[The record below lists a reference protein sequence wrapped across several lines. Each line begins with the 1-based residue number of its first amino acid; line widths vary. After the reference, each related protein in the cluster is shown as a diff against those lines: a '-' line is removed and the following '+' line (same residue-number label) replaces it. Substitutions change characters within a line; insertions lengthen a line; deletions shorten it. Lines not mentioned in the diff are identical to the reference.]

1 MMLNYFKK
9 IYYEK
14 YTKKSYSLSN
24 VDLVI
29 QRIFKNKD
37 NGIFIDVG
45 CNHPIKYNNTYLL
58 YKKGWSGINI
68 DLDKMSIKQF
78 NTLRPRDVNIQI
90 LVTSFDNE
98 EKDLYFYHDRS
109 AINTISKELA
119 ESRNN
124 QYKEIKK
131 IKGTSLNSIIEN
143 SKFNGSKIDLLSIDI
158 ENYEYEALKNFNFD
172 KYNIDIIVTEVTDT
186 NTKNLEIY
194 NLSLENI
201 TKTNLYKLLI
211 KNNYK
216 LINWVNADL
225 IFVKSTSDL
234 CSVR

>member
-1 MMLNYFKK
+1 MINYLKK

-14 YTKKSYSLSN
+14 YSKKSYSLSN

-29 QRIFKNKD
+29 ERIFKKKKK
-37 NGIFIDVG
+37 GIFIDVG

-68 DLDKMSIKQF
+68 DLDNDSIKQF
-78 NTLRPRDVNIQI
+78 NELRTRDDNIQT

-109 AINTISKELA
+109 AINTISKELV

-124 QYKEIKK
+124 NFNEIKK
-131 IKGTSLNSIIEN
+131 MKGKSLNSIIED
-143 SKFNGSKIDLLSIDI
+143 SKFKDSKIDLMSIDI
-158 ENYEYEALKNFNFD
+158 ENYEFDALKNFNFN
-172 KYNIDIIVTEVTDT
+172 KYNIDIIVTEITDVKI
-186 NTKNLEIY
+186 KNLETY

-201 TKTNLYKLLI
+201 IKSNLYKLLTS
-211 KNNYK
+211 NSYK

-225 IFVKSTSDL
+225 IFARFK
-234 CSVR
+234 

>member
-1 MMLNYFKK
+1 MFNYLKK

-14 YTKKSYSLSN
+14 YTKKSYSISN

-29 QRIFKNKD
+29 ERIFKNKND
-37 NGIFIDVG
+37 GIYIDVG

-58 YKKGWSGINI
+58 YKKGWHGLNI
-68 DLDKMSIKQF
+68 DLDKKSIDQF
-78 NTLRPRDVNIQI
+78 NKLRKRDINILT
-90 LVTSFDNE
+90 LVTSTDNE
-98 EKDLYFYHDRS
+98 EKELYYYHERS

-119 ESRNN
+119 KSRN
-124 QYKEIKK
+124 QRHKEIKK
-131 IKGTSLNSIIEN
+131 IKGISLNSIIEN
-143 SKFNGSKIDLLSIDI
+143 SKFKESKINLLSIDI

-172 KYNIDIIVTEVTDT
+172 KYEIDVIVTEITDI
-186 NTKNLEIY
+186 NVRNLEIY

-201 TKTNLYKLLI
+201 VETNLYKLML

-225 IFVKSTSDL
+225 IFIRKASSL
-234 CSVR
+234 FI

>member
-1 MMLNYFKK
+1 MINYLKK

-14 YTKKSYSLSN
+14 YSKKSYSLSN

-29 QRIFKNKD
+29 ERIFKKKKK
-37 NGIFIDVG
+37 GIFIDVG

-68 DLDKMSIKQF
+68 DLDKESIKQF
-78 NTLRPRDVNIQI
+78 NELRTRDDNIQT

-98 EKDLYFYHDRS
+98 EKDIYFYHDRS
-109 AINTISKELA
+109 AINTISKELV

-124 QYKEIKK
+124 NFNEIKK
-131 IKGTSLNSIIEN
+131 MKGKSLNSIIEDSKFKN
-143 SKFNGSKIDLLSIDI
+143 SKINLMSIDI
-158 ENYEYEALKNFNFD
+158 ENYEFDALKNFNFN
-172 KYNIDIIVTEVTDT
+172 KYNIEIIVTEITDV
-186 NTKNLEIY
+186 NIKNLETY

-201 TKTNLYKLLI
+201 IKSNLYKLLI
-211 KNNYK
+211 SNSYK

-225 IFVKSTSDL
+225 IFARFK
-234 CSVR
+234 